1 MFDVELLKHKQQIKV
16 IHIQRLFEVLNV
28 NTSSRHVFSHLHNC
42 PIKINLVVYSK
53 IVHSLI
59 VDMVD
64 KNVL

>member
-1 MFDVELLKHKQQIKV
+1 MFDVELPKHKQQMKV
-16 IHIQRLFEVLNV
+16 IHNQQLFEVLNV
-28 NTSSRHVFSHLHNC
+28 NTSFGHVFSHLHNC
-42 PIKINLVVYSK
+42 HIKINLVVDSK

>member
-1 MFDVELLKHKQQIKV
+1 MFDVELPKHKQQMKV
-16 IHIQRLFEVLNV
+16 IHNQQLFEVLNV
-28 NTSSRHVFSHLHNC
+28 NTSFGHVFSHLHNC